1 MDHKTFLSSLSKA
14 QRDALIE
21 LSDAKGLRHLAG
33 HFGAIGLCTVLMVW
47 EVPLWQLVIVI
58 QGILLVFL
66 FTLLH
71 ETSHKTPFKTGWINE
86 IAGHICGFILF
97 LPATWFRYFH
107 FAHHRYTQ
115 IPGKD
120 PELTEAKP
128 ESWVAYLRHISGI
141 PVWISHARTLI
152 GNALGRCSDEF
163 VPQARR
169 AKITKEARI
178 YLLLYAAL
186 LTLCLW
192 QETTV
197 LIYVWLLPMVFGQPF
212 LRLYLLAEHGR
223 CAFVVNMFENTR
235 TTFTNRLVRAIAWNM
250 PFHTE
255 HHSYPSVPFHKLPEL
270 HKLMEPHL
278 TVTADGY
285 TSFSAAYAR
294 NLSG

>member
-1 MDHKTFLSSLSKA
+1 MDHKTFLASLSTE
-14 QRDALIE
+14 QRDTLNE
-21 LSDAKGLRHLAG
+21 RSDAKGLRHLAG
-33 HFGAIGLCTVLMVW
+33 HLGAICLCAALIIRG
-47 EVPLWQLVIVI
+47 VPLWQLVMLV

-86 IAGHICGFILF
+86 AAGHLCGFILF

-120 PELTEAKP
+120 PELAEAKP
-128 ESWVAYLRHISGI
+128 ESWAGYLRHISGI
-141 PVWISHARTLI
+141 PVWISHGRTLL
-152 GNALGRCSDEF
+152 GNAAGRCSDDF

-169 AKITKEARI
+169 SKTASEARV

-186 LTLCLW
+186 LAVSLWLQTL
-192 QETTV
+192 V
-197 LIYVWLLPMVFGQPF
+197 LLYVWLLPLLLGQPF

-223 CAFVVNMFENTR
+223 CAFVANMFENTR

-255 HHSYPSVPFHKLPEL
+255 HHSYPSVPFHKLPDL

-278 TVTADGY
+278 AVTADGY
-285 TSFSAAYAR
+285 TSFNTDYAR
-294 NLSG
+294 HLSG